1 MLENQRS
8 CVGTLWAARASLSQ
22 RGTPQIRKRI
32 IIIII
37 IIITIILITVPSIRN
52 IIISIIAISSII
64 IVVFV
69 IVINCLRNYD

>member
-22 RGTPQIRKRI
+22 RGTPQIRKR
-32 IIIII
+32 I

-69 IVINCLRNYD
+69 IVIIFLRNYD